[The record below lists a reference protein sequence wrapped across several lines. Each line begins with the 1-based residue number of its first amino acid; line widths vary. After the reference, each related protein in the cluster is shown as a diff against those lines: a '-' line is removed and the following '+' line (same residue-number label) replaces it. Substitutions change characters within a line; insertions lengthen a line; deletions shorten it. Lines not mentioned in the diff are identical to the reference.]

1 MAHKVPH
8 ALKMLHSVIA
18 NPFHLKTLM
27 ELMLCMSPIY
37 QLKVI
42 RIVQNLLRTKL
53 PLVVFDEAINSSRLS
68 LLTLIREE
76 GS

>member
-1 MAHKVPH
+1 
-8 ALKMLHSVIA
+8 
-18 NPFHLKTLM
+18 M
-27 ELMLCMSPIY
+27 ELMLCVSPIY

-42 RIVQNLLRTKL
+42 RIIQNLLKTKL